1 MFNSKKS
8 LNYSKSAPIAD
19 GILFTKSHLFAQSSL
34 LKTAIPRA
42 LVKALG
48 IVAILGIPL
57 SGQTEWY
64 DPTLK
69 EILSRSLDQPNS
81 FNDQFEAQVW
91 LVDMSARLAQ
101 FIKDPALRLELL
113 KGVHFEASKVD
124 LQPELVLALIETES
138 AFDQYAISSS
148 GAQGLMQ
155 IMPFWKDVIGRD
167 KDNLI
172 TIQTNLRYGCTIL
185 SYYLEKEKG
194 NLTRA
199 LARYNGSLGKTWY
212 PERVLTNWER
222 RWAVN

>member
-1 MFNSKKS
+1 MFNSVKS
-8 LNYSKSAPIAD
+8 SNCSKSAPIAD
-19 GILFTKSHLFAQSSL
+19 GILFTESHLSAQSSL
-34 LKTAIPRA
+34 LKITTPKALIRA
-42 LVKALG
+42 LGL
-48 IVAILGIPL
+48 VAILGMPL
-57 SGQTEWY
+57 ASQAEWY
-64 DPTLK
+64 DPVLK
-69 EILSRSLDQPNS
+69 EVLSRSLDQPSS
-81 FNDQFEAQVW
+81 FSDQFEAQVW
-91 LVDMSARLAQ
+91 LVDMSARLAR

-113 KGVHFEASKVD
+113 KMIHFEASKVD
-124 LQPELVLALIETES
+124 LQPELVLALIQTES
-138 AFDQYAISSS
+138 AFDQYAVSSA

-222 RWAVN
+222 HWVVS